1 MTFFPL
7 TADFPQ
13 VGEERREIIE
23 SLIANFPFFDSTASP
38 MYLSVLELWNSMRND
53 FSSCP
58 LDSLGEVVRIE
69 NEVVFMNRTMKDCG
83 DEEFGYWIIYKQ
95 NNLP

>member
-1 MTFFPL
+1 
-7 TADFPQ
+7 
-13 VGEERREIIE
+13 
-23 SLIANFPFFDSTASP
+23 
-38 MYLSVLELWNSMRND
+38 MRND

-83 DEEFGYWIIYKQ
+83 DEEFGY
-95 NNLP
+95 